1 MIRLTLM
8 MITIAMCGIV
18 RFFVYLSE
26 GSVR

>member
-1 MIRLTLM
+1 MIRLALM
-8 MITIAMCGIV
+8 MITLTMCGIV